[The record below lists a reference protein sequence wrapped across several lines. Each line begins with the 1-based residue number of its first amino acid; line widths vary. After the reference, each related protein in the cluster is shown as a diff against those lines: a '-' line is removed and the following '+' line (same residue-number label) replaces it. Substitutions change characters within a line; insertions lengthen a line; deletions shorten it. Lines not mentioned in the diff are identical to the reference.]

1 MGREWNISNPSQPNP
16 VYDHLMGRPVDCECR
31 NSQVKRSSSN
41 INHLDNDKSCEY
53 LFCCYWPLPSAFRSI
68 HSNFCLFGSLVV
80 FLSFSSRFP
89 LYSTLHLACTYCF
102 HTHPLGI
109 SSREGGD
116 QVRIRFYSLDC
127 CCKEAN
133 CFAVCKLS
141 FCSCRQRNT
150 FYTTSQVLCASL
162 IY

>member
-1 MGREWNISNPSQPNP
+1 MCTGWPISSRTWVGLTWIWDVPQAVGLYCSCSAAQARQWNIPNPSQPNP

-109 SSREGGD
+109 SSREGGGSSSD
-116 QVRIRFYSLDC
+116 S
-127 CCKEAN
+127 
-133 CFAVCKLS
+133 
-141 FCSCRQRNT
+141 
-150 FYTTSQVLCASL
+150 VLLA
-162 IY
+162 